1 MSGRDAPDSYLV
13 DSNIFL
19 RVIVRDDQK
28 TWQDCVGIVSAIEQ
42 NQLTA
47 YIPMIVVA
55 EVQFVLK
62 SFYGLQRQS
71 LVKALMGIAAMKN
84 LEIVDDLS
92 YALAVKL
99 FADHNVKFVDCLLAS
114 SRCIQER
121 NAAILSFD
129 RDFDKLGVRRVEPRD
144 LLKEVSTVSSP
155 KS

>member
-1 MSGRDAPDSYLV
+1 M
-13 DSNIFL
+13 
-19 RVIVRDDQK
+19 
-28 TWQDCVGIVSAIEQ
+28 
-42 NQLTA
+42 
-47 YIPMIVVA
+47 
-55 EVQFVLK
+55 LK

-144 LLKEVSTVSSP
+144 LLKEVSTVSFP